1 MYIHSIFQ
9 ITGYMNM
16 KTTISVTIDAETKED
31 IMEII
36 APRNEKLSIVI
47 NELLKQMIEE
57 SKNGKSV

>member
-1 MYIHSIFQ
+1 
-9 ITGYMNM
+9 M

>member
-1 MYIHSIFQ
+1 MHIHSIFQ